1 MVRYSGNLRED
12 RRVMTNEQ
20 VRNGFSEIYNSFW
33 NRYKDRQP
41 REDTPEWQRMYTIS
55 VVLKRKYP
63 LFEEVINRMLTELI
77 ERARGRGNK
86 PGDYHRPPR

>member
-1 MVRYSGNLRED
+1 
-12 RRVMTNEQ
+12 MTNEQ
-20 VRNGFSEIYNSFW
+20 VRNGFSEIYNNFW

-41 REDTPEWQRMYTIS
+41 REDTPEWQRMHTIS

-77 ERARGRGNK
+77 ERARGWGNK
-86 PGDYHRPPR
+86 PDDYHRPPR